1 MRAIF
6 DAPVAANGGGGLLC
20 ADGTIG
26 QIERGLVRGF
36 EKTGRRLERMNR
48 ALDCNDGDDMGLPF
62 AIHHGGRRVEHADD
76 PRFMAIATLV
86 VDRLRAREQRSLAAM
101 GLDAPAQGR
110 LVFFELNDQMGVC
123 RRRRLESF
131 FGSAWRRA

>member
-6 DAPVAANGGGGLLC
+6 DAPVAANGGGLPC

-26 QIERGLVRGF
+26 QIERGLVRCF

-48 ALDCNDGDDMGLPF
+48 AFDCNDGGDMGLPF
-62 AIHHGGRRVEHADD
+62 AIRHGGRRVEHADD
-76 PRFMAIATLV
+76 PRFMAIATFV
-86 VDRLRAREQRSLAAM
+86 VDRLRAREQQRLAAM
-101 GLDAPAQGR
+101 VLDAPMQAR
-110 LVFFELNDQMGVC
+110 LVFFELNDQMGAC
-123 RRRRLESF
+123 RHRRFESF